1 MPATQP
7 EPIWAR
13 YSIFFWVIFMQTCQ
27 KRLQRWV
34 LAAEPL
40 PPSGTQRAAR
50 LHGERHPTSGKEQDF
65 SLPEVNIF
73 KALNVSSLS
82 VSGFGGR
89 AFELPLTVMKWD
101 YNSS

>member
-1 MPATQP
+1 MPATQL

-13 YSIFFWVIFMQTCQ
+13 DSVFFWVIFMQTCQ
-27 KRLQRWV
+27 KWLQRWV
-34 LAAEPL
+34 LAAEPP
-40 PPSGTQRAAR
+40 PPSGAQRAAR

-89 AFELPLTVMKWD
+89 AFELSPTVMKWD
-101 YNSS
+101 YNAG